1 MRGGGAGPQRPARP
15 QRLSRLPS
23 FHLGGWWEMRQFRQ
37 SRQLSVTWRPK
48 EGHRHSSTMYCILS
62 PGRAVAAHEA
72 AHKHDRPLERQPLTQ
87 PQPPPDAPPP
97 PAPCTL
103 TGAPALLAPH
113 ANMSVTSVMR
123 VSLGYWAVTSAVVPS
138 IFDMMLWPPV
148 LWPWGVRCFA
158 DDAVLKTTTVPS
170 KGDSKMKSLLPPWR
184 LATPPMPGCR
194 PSSSPIHMGQPQH
207 ERVRRRTNG

>member
-1 MRGGGAGPQRPARP
+1 M
-15 QRLSRLPS
+15 
-23 FHLGGWWEMRQFRQ
+23 
-37 SRQLSVTWRPK
+37 
-48 EGHRHSSTMYCILS
+48 
-62 PGRAVAAHEA
+62 
-72 AHKHDRPLERQPLTQ
+72 
-87 PQPPPDAPPP
+87 
-97 PAPCTL
+97 
-103 TGAPALLAPH
+103 LAPH

-170 KGDSKMKSLLPPWR
+170 KGYSKMKSLLPPWR

-207 ERVRRRTNG
+207 NTGPATQAFSPANPPPAAPDGPANNRPASHSARRRSPAWLCNVDRAPQSSEPAHAQKTGPGGKPTRTQPGQAPRPSRGHRQNRSHQ